1 MSSMVEDRIQ
11 VGTSDK
17 GNVFIFHFAEKG
29 DYTDALENHRYE
41 VRAGNHTIL
50 TTSDRAAAETVA
62 NALCGIKTVFVPA
75 GTYEETPEP
84 TPKPSPVMEK
94 YIAETREKVSKK

>member
-1 MSSMVEDRIQ
+1 MSSMVEDRIE

-29 DYTDALENHRYE
+29 DYTDALENHRFE

-50 TTSDRAAAETVA
+50 TTADRAAAESVA
-62 NALCGIKTVFVPA
+62 NALCGITPPVAPA
-75 GTYEETPEP
+75 APA
-84 TPKPSPVMEK
+84 PVMEK
-94 YIAETREKVSKK
+94 YIEATREKVLKK